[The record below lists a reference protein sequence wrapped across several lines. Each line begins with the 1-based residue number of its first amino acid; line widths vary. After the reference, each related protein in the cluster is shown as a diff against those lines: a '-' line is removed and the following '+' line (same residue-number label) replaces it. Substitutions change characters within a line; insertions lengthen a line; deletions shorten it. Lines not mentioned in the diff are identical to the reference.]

1 MSLRMDCFELEHLI
15 EDEKSVRAL
24 LMAAVHGGTP
34 VRAYSGLY
42 FNKWYKN
49 LQIVVGSVIKDEEK
63 SMEIVSSNAHCAGM
77 SIWKCRVKEEITP
90 KDSSELD
97 MRLMVEPLSDDEHE
111 SKSFTVVDVMNA
123 DVLPS
128 YAPGEIIQLQVIA
141 KADKIGFYADE
152 EAFSKAEGQKVKLP
166 FGENGEKEE
175 QTLTIAAGYPM
186 PSRFMNNHFKTTKE
200 EAAAAEFTDE
210 DKWVYLRGKILKLA
224 TYSALFEGDEEHEEV
239 KWVLP
244 AIPVDTYFG
253 RIDIMFNATWIS
265 EEQKE
270 QVVVDNI
277 ISTVCEIQGDP
288 LFYEYEKG
296 MVIDKKNNMM
306 AVRYAFSSGRM
317 KRLLPILADN
327 CRFYTDAH
335 DKEIV
340 GKAEIVKYLDEKYRY
355 ITEDQKCRQ
364 FTAYGFVVNDDE
376 EIEQYSLQH
385 KRGETCIAI
394 GLNDGNQEGWSQFAF
409 LEYDDEEKIC
419 GINLTNGDHYQFSD
433 AFQSWV
439 EMDEAL
445 KG

>member
-1 MSLRMDCFELEHLI
+1 MSLRMDCFELEHLV
-15 EDEKSVRAL
+15 EDEKSVRAF
-24 LMAAVHGGTP
+24 LMAAVYGGTP
-34 VRAYSGLY
+34 VKAYSGLY

-63 SMEIVSSNAHCAGM
+63 GMEIVSSNAHCAGM
-77 SIWKCRVKEEITP
+77 SIWKCRVIEEITP
-90 KDSSELD
+90 PNSSELD
-97 MRLMVEPLSDDEHE
+97 MRLMVEPLPDDEHE

-141 KADKIGFYADE
+141 KADKIDFYADE

-175 QTLTIAAGYPM
+175 QMITIADGYPM
-186 PSRFMNNHFKTTKE
+186 PSGFMNNHTKTTKE
-200 EAAAAEFTDE
+200 ADAADCTDE
-210 DKWVYLRGKILKLA
+210 DKWVYLRGKILKLG
-224 TYSALFEGDEEHEEV
+224 TYSALFEGNEEHEEV

-253 RIDIMFNATWIS
+253 RIDIMFNAAWIS

-270 QVVVDNI
+270 QMAAGNI
-277 ISTVCEIQGDP
+277 ISTVCEIQGDA
-288 LFYEYEKG
+288 LVYEYEKG
-296 MVIDKKNNMM
+296 MVINKKNNMM

-317 KRLLPILADN
+317 KRLLPILADS

-335 DKEIV
+335 NMEIV
-340 GKAEIVKYLDEKYRY
+340 GKEEIVKYLDEKYRY

-364 FTAYGFVVNDDE
+364 FTAYGFVVNDEE

-385 KRGETCIAI
+385 KYGETCVAI
-394 GLNDGNQEGWSQFAF
+394 GLDDGNEKGWSQFAF

-419 GINLTNGDHYQFSD
+419 GINLTNGDHYQFGD

-445 KG
+445 KE